1 MAQDLSL
8 FQDFLSFHIE
18 ASDAYSSK
26 QSIILQF
33 LDTLLPRIT
42 QFFVYFPGFVPS
54 AMADGFLGPA
64 FAFAGAIAKLTQL
77 GFELAAVEDDL
88 LVFRDTLEH
97 DKERL
102 EFVRTERCRKFHL
115 LEPRILGEIDSVLQS
130 CQRACDSITALVDE
144 PLTRVKKK
152 GRVNLGQR
160 VEWVFCDSALARAL
174 NDYRQT
180 THVSLMSVWTFLLHL
195 QPQQSALSPF
205 STYSK
210 NVFPMQYNEHDQ
222 DLIQSAPK
230 PQYLTIRAKSS
241 PHQIGEIPV
250 EETFPKEYES
260 AGQGHGV
267 VNRSQSA
274 GLLSYKSKEHVGEN
288 EPSIGSILALREI
301 ALSRRHGLGPAL
313 EKK

>member
-1 MAQDLSL
+1 
-8 FQDFLSFHIE
+8 
-18 ASDAYSSK
+18 
-26 QSIILQF
+26 
-33 LDTLLPRIT
+33 
-42 QFFVYFPGFVPS
+42 
-54 AMADGFLGPA
+54 MADGFLGPA
-64 FAFAGAIAKLTQL
+64 FACAGAVAKLTQL
-77 GFELAAVEDDL
+77 GFELAAVENDL

-102 EFVRTERCRKFHL
+102 EFVRTERSRKFHL

-180 THVSLMSVWTFLLHL
+180 THVSLMSVWNFLLNL

-205 STYSK
+205 SPYSK
-210 NVFPMQYNEHDQ
+210 NVSPMQYNEHDQ

-230 PQYLTIRAKSS
+230 PQYLTNRAKSS
-241 PHQIGEIPV
+241 PLQIGEIPV

-260 AGQGHGV
+260 AGLGHGV
-267 VNRSQSA
+267 FNRSQSA
-274 GLLSYKSKEHVGEN
+274 GLLSYKSKDHVGEN
-288 EPSIGSILALREI
+288 EPNIGSILAMREI
-301 ALSRRHGLGPAL
+301 ALSRRHGFGPAL

>member
-1 MAQDLSL
+1 
-8 FQDFLSFHIE
+8 
-18 ASDAYSSK
+18 
-26 QSIILQF
+26 
-33 LDTLLPRIT
+33 
-42 QFFVYFPGFVPS
+42 
-54 AMADGFLGPA
+54 MADGFLGPA
-64 FAFAGAIAKLTQL
+64 FALAGAIAKLTQL
-77 GFELAAVEDDL
+77 GFELAAVEGDL

-102 EFVRTERCRKFHL
+102 EFVRAERRRKFHL

-130 CQRACDSITALVDE
+130 CQRACDSITALVNE
-144 PLTRVKKK
+144 PLTRLKKK

-205 STYSK
+205 SSYSN
-210 NVFPMQYNEHDQ
+210 NVSPMQYNEHDQ
-222 DLIQSAPK
+222 ESAPK
-230 PQYLTIRAKSS
+230 PQYLTLRAKSS
-241 PHQIGEIPV
+241 PLQIGEIPV
-250 EETFPKEYES
+250 EETFPEEYES
-260 AGQGHGV
+260 AGLGHGV

-274 GLLSYKSKEHVGEN
+274 GLLSYKSKDHVGEN
-288 EPSIGSILALREI
+288 EPNIGSILAHREI